1 MQSIIQKK
9 SYGSVKVYF
18 LDSDLLKERI
28 TTIIHKLTAEKPEV
42 RRVILFGSVAEGKA
56 LPSSDVDLLIV
67 IDGSTER
74 FIDRPSNYLPYFE
87 SIPLDVDCFVYT
99 AEEIDSGR
107 HPIAETANRH
117 GKVLYNR
124 NLSRD

>member
-28 TTIIHKLTAEKPEV
+28 TTIIHKL
-42 RRVILFGSVAEGKA
+42 
-56 LPSSDVDLLIV
+56 IV
-67 IDGSTER
+67 IDSSSER

-107 HPIAETANRH
+107 HPIAETAHRH